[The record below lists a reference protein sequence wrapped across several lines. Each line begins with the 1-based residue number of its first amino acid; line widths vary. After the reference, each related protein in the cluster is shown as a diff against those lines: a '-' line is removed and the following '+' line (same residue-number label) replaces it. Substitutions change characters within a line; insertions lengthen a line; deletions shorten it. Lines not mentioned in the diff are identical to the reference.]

1 MYRLIWDLREDV
13 DLLKSNSKP
22 TDMIE
27 VKIAMDIRKAIEKIE
42 ELQKGIKK
50 IEKLKDDIISMRGCE

>member
-1 MYRLIWDLREDV
+1 MDMYRLIWDLREDV

-42 ELQKGIKK
+42 ELQK
-50 IEKLKDDIISMRGCE
+50 ETESE